1 MFSPWLAGHLTRTTY
16 SANQLRA
23 CSSSS
28 GGKKLHWRAT
38 DARPCKSKRKSL
50 PTWLS
55 DNGDPGN
62 FIGMQEEKI
71 EIIPIRAVFPAFK
84 VLKKHEQTGF
94 GSGVDMSGECL
105 LLCAK
110 FGSFQR
116 TADA

>member
-1 MFSPWLAGHLTRTTY
+1 MHVALPGMRLTPLVFKWRRVLHFREISCTLIECCVQI
-16 SANQLRA
+16 SGINANPMRCA
-23 CSSSS
+23 V
-28 GGKKLHWRAT
+28 
-38 DARPCKSKRKSL
+38 
-50 PTWLS
+50 
-55 DNGDPGN
+55 
-62 FIGMQEEKI
+62 MQEEKI

-94 GSGVDMSGECL
+94 GSGVDISGECL